1 MPDDGQGGAKY
12 FERSNLK
19 GTGGDDPA
27 GWFCTNGL
35 ILLAAPSYQLTGD
48 YQGEAGLGGGHWAN
62 KAVFT
67 SSETIPSTLLVHPCE
82 LKP

>member
-1 MPDDGQGGAKY
+1 MANQLSQWQPLTLCSVCARKQDGPLRPAAMPDDGQGGAKY

-35 ILLAAPSYQLTGD
+35 ILLAAPSSYQLTGD
-48 YQGEAGLGGGHWAN
+48 Y
-62 KAVFT
+62 
-67 SSETIPSTLLVHPCE
+67 
-82 LKP
+82 